1 MYNKVGL
8 IKCNVKNRRSNAL
21 IKSSPPINNN
31 NDIPS
36 DPNKTRII
44 KGNIIEDNV
53 LINSIQLSF
62 NFIVLENNEV
72 VFMVTE

>member
-1 MYNKVGL
+1 MSD
-8 IKCNVKNRRSNAL
+8 SNNISKAGE
-21 IKSSPPINNN
+21 IIN
-31 NDIPS
+31 
-36 DPNKTRII
+36 
-44 KGNIIEDNV
+44 KGNIIENNV

>member
-1 MYNKVGL
+1 M
-8 IKCNVKNRRSNAL
+8 SD
-21 IKSSPPINNN
+21 SSSI
-31 NDIPS
+31 S
-36 DPNKTRII
+36 KAGEII
-44 KGNIIEDNV
+44 IEGNIVEDNV

>member
-1 MYNKVGL
+1 M
-8 IKCNVKNRRSNAL
+8 SD
-21 IKSSPPINNN
+21 SSSIGKAGE
-31 NDIPS
+31 I
-36 DPNKTRII
+36 II

>member
-1 MYNKVGL
+1 MSDSNSINKAGE
-8 IKCNVKNRRSNAL
+8 I
-21 IKSSPPINNN
+21 
-31 NDIPS
+31 
-36 DPNKTRII
+36 II
-44 KGNIIEDNV
+44 KGNIIENNV

>member
-1 MYNKVGL
+1 MSDSSNINKAGE
-8 IKCNVKNRRSNAL
+8 I
-21 IKSSPPINNN
+21 
-31 NDIPS
+31 
-36 DPNKTRII
+36 II